1 MHEPRTPPHAPAA
14 LPLPLPEER
23 ALRIALVMIRRIAG
37 HGLDDS
43 RAALLAI
50 DAFGAGFRKPL
61 LLVRCL
67 VFELSRASRRRLT
80 LAPCCA
86 VGMTLDE
93 GLIVALIRGEGLA
106 PYAALTDDA
115 RCTAPLSS
123 AEALGAELAA
133 CELRQGWRA

>member
-1 MHEPRTPPHAPAA
+1 MSEPAAAPA

-23 ALRIALVMIRRIAG
+23 ALRIALVMIRRMAG
-37 HGLDDS
+37 HGLEDS
-43 RAALLAI
+43 RATLLAI
-50 DAFGAGFRKPL
+50 DAFGPGFRKPL

-67 VFELSRASRRRLT
+67 VFELCRASRRRLT

-86 VGMTLDE
+86 LGMTLDE
-93 GLIVALIRGEGLA
+93 GLIVALIRGGGLA

-123 AEALGAELAA
+123 AEALGAELAT
-133 CELRQGWRA
+133 CSLRRGWRS